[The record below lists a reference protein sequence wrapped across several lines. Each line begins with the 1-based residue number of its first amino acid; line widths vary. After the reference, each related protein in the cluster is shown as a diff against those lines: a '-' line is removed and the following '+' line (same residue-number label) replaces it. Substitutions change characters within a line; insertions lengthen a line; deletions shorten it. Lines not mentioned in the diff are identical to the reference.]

1 MTGEEMKIIFASGNK
16 GKLKEAREIFKG
28 MEVVSIKDVSPS
40 FGPDETGT
48 SFLQNAVL
56 KAEAA
61 IKVSGGIAVLSDD
74 SGLSVPALGG
84 EPGVYSSSYGGVEGD
99 DALNRKRLLA
109 ELQDVADRRAFFLC
123 TAVLMMPDGSAF
135 VTVGRCDGNIGY
147 EEKGSNGFGY
157 DSLFIPEG
165 FQRTM
170 AELDSDEKNSLSHR
184 GDAFRKMYERIRCFQ
199 LQN

>member
-1 MTGEEMKIIFASGNK
+1 MKIIFASGNK
-16 GKLKEAREIFKG
+16 GKLKEAREIFQG
-28 MEVVSIKDVSPS
+28 MEVVSMKDVCPS

-56 KAEAA
+56 KAEEA
-61 IKVSGGIAVLSDD
+61 IKVSGGMAVLSDD
-74 SGLSVPALGG
+74 SGLSVPALDGD
-84 EPGVYSSSYGGVEGD
+84 PGVYSSSYGGVEGD

-109 ELQDVADRRAFFLC
+109 ELKDVAERGAFFLC
-123 TAVLMMPDGSAF
+123 TAVLMFPDGSAF
-135 VTVGRCDGNIGY
+135 VTVGRCEGRIGY

-165 FQRTM
+165 LDKTM
-170 AELDSDEKNSLSHR
+170 AELDSDKKNSLSHR